1 MGPKPLSTSL
11 LLLKIA
17 DLRGRRIRIPERA
30 VRRPPPPAALA
41 PPTTAL
47 RRLQSSP
54 VGARSHRSPCPFFIL
69 SRAVARRSAH
79 PGRSPTASRRH
90 TRGYR
95 PASPP
100 ARRRRRRI
108 GLSAPPTRLCSSTV
122 RTLPPTKRRSPP
134 SRPSVTPSQPRA
146 PSARPSSPALPRPP
160 VRRPLPRRPP
170 AGASFCRPVCATVRQ
185 PRFGGQLRPAP
196 PVRAGQVKLASAA
209 ARPSAACRRTSA
221 VVCRSSPVVPLTCA
235 ISEYLSKDLPYKLSP
250 DDVYVTGG
258 CTQAIE
264 IILSV
269 LAHPGANILLPRP
282 GFPLYEA
289 RAAFSKLEARHFDLV
304 PERGWEV
311 DLDNVE
317 ALADENTVAMVV
329 INPGNP
335 CGNVFTYQHLNQ
347 IAETAKKLGIMVI
360 ADEVYDHVTFGSN
373 PFVPM
378 GAFGEI
384 APVITLGS
392 ISKRWVVPGWRLGWL
407 VINDPKDFL
416 KQTKIAES
424 IESFLDITTDP
435 ATLIQGAVPHILK
448 STKDDFFNKI
458 IYILRQ
464 ASDICHQKLEEIDCI
479 TCPYK
484 PEGSMFVMAKLD
496 FSYLEGIKDC
506 VDFCCKLAKE
516 ESVIVLPGITVGLK
530 NWIRITFAID
540 PSSLSIA
547 LDRIK
552 LFCLRHANKNKVE
565 AASATRSDVI

>member
-1 MGPKPLSTSL
+1 MSQVEDDGGKREVILSAHGDPSKFACFRTSSVAEDAAHL
-11 LLLKIA
+11 RPQVLGINGLPHLRHSFKLDAIKYDGKINFGLWMSDVQNA
-17 DLRGRRIRIPERA
+17 LNAQNLEETIMIQE
-30 VRRPPPPAALA
+30 RPPKYEELKNLISFGALETKGLKVIFENVVA
-41 PPTTAL
+41 KVTKGSLVVMKRVCSRNLYYLKGSTEIG
-47 RRLQSSP
+47 Q
-54 VGARSHRSPCPFFIL
+54 RSNFI
-69 SRAVARRSAH
+69 
-79 PGRSPTASRRH
+79 T
-90 TRGYR
+90 Y
-95 PASPP
+95 
-100 ARRRRRRI
+100 
-108 GLSAPPTRLCSSTV
+108 
-122 RTLPPTKRRSPP
+122 
-134 SRPSVTPSQPRA
+134 
-146 PSARPSSPALPRPP
+146 
-160 VRRPLPRRPP
+160 
-170 AGASFCRPVCATVRQ
+170 SF
-185 PRFGGQLRPAP
+185 
-196 PVRAGQVKLASAA
+196 S
-209 ARPSAACRRTSA
+209 
-221 VVCRSSPVVPLTCA
+221 A